1 MKITALLKIA
11 LKNLRTRRLRSWLTI
26 LGIVIGVFLVIT
38 LLSLSEGIKESVNH
52 QLKSLGKDIIFVIPG
67 EESNFFVSMMTRSKL
82 EEEDVKIVER
92 NKGVDNVVPMTYGG
106 GVMRYKGEAKQV
118 FLVGLPI
125 KKSLEILKEYQGWD
139 LKSGDWPDPFKREII
154 IGSQIEE
161 DLFKNNIKVGES
173 ASINGVKV
181 RIVGILNSLGS
192 KRDDSAVYVDENLY
206 RQITGTR
213 PKEPNML
220 LVKIKENYDPDKVAQ
235 KIKHDLEEQT
245 KRRQGSEKGKV
256 MVLTSEKMG
265 DIAENILG
273 TIQAAIIAFASISI
287 LVGGIGIMNT
297 MFTSVRERI
306 REIGIMKAIGATN
319 NTISLIFLLEAGM
332 IGLIGGIGGTILGV
346 SFAKLI
352 ELYFRI
358 HPVLYLRAYLSWGII
373 LFGLIFSFILGC
385 LSGYLPARSAAKL
398 RAAEALR
405 RFE

>member
-1 MKITALLKIA
+1 MKITLLLKIA

-38 LLSLSEGIKESVNH
+38 LLSLSEGVKENINH
-52 QLKSLGKDIIFVIPG
+52 QLRSLGKDIIFVMPG
-67 EESNFFVSMMTRSKL
+67 EESNLFASMVAGPKL

-92 NKGVDNVVPMTYGG
+92 NKGVDNIVPMSYGG

-125 KKSLEILKEYQGWD
+125 KKSLEILKEYHGWD

-154 IGSQIEE
+154 VGSQTEK
-161 DLFKNNIKVGES
+161 DLFKNDIKVGES

-213 PKEPNML
+213 TKEPNIL
-220 LVKIKENYDPDKVAQ
+220 LVKVKEDYDPDKVAQ
-235 KIKHDLEEQT
+235 KIKQDLEERA
-245 KRRQGSEKGKV
+245 KRRRGSEKGKV
-256 MVLTSEKMG
+256 IVLTSEKMG

-332 IGLIGGIGGTILGV
+332 IGLIGGIGGTVFGI
-346 SFAKLI
+346 SFAKII
-352 ELYFRI
+352 EIYFRN
-358 HPVLYLRAYLSWGII
+358 HPTFHLKAYLSWKII

-398 RAAEALR
+398 RATEALR